1 LKFHIAT
8 LALAAAFVAAALAA
22 GEHRAGA
29 LLGALVSSGIS
40 VAETLAMGFSARRS
54 ARPTQAAFLVFTVA
68 FLFRLLAVGVSLY
81 AVHRAGWSTA
91 GFVVAFFVP
100 FFVLSAVEWGY
111 LHSLRRLP
119 GTPA

>member
-1 LKFHIAT
+1 MKFQIAT

-22 GEHRAGA
+22 GEHRAAALAGA
-29 LLGALVSSGIS
+29 GISCTLS
-40 VAETLAMGFSARRS
+40 VAETFATGLSAKRS
-54 ARPTQAAFLVFTVA
+54 AKPTQAALLVFTAA
-68 FLFRLLAVGVSLY
+68 FLVRLVAMALGLL
-81 AVHRAGWSTA
+81 AVHRAGGSA
-91 GFVVAFFVP
+91 IAYAVAFFVP

>member
-1 LKFHIAT
+1 LKFQIAT
-8 LALAAAFVAAALAA
+8 LALAAAFVAAALAT

-29 LLGALVSSGIS
+29 LVGAVVSSTIS
-40 VAETLAMGFSARRS
+40 IAETFAMGFSARR
-54 ARPTQAAFLVFTVA
+54 AAKPTQAAFLVFTVA
-68 FLFRLLAVGVSLY
+68 FLFRLVAVGVSLY
-81 AVHRAGWSTA
+81 AVHVAGWSTVA
-91 GFVVAFFVP
+91 FVIAFFVP